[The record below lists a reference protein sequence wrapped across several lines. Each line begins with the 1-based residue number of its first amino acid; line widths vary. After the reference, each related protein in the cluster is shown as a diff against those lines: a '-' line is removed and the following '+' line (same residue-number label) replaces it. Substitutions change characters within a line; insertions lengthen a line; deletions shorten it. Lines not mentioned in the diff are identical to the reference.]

1 MDTAPSGAQSLEPTL
16 VDGQYIT
23 KRDPLFQRQI
33 LHDAATGGIF
43 DLFSVCCAAVFAIAS
58 QANTRLGGC
67 FIPVCKVNPM
77 TQFDDIRPYQDAE
90 VRPTIDRILAD
101 PELVDAVARLKFPML
116 TQWLGW
122 LIKPLVKKKLSDQL
136 SGVNDVR
143 GFQEVV
149 ERYLSAMIAQT
160 TSSATVSGL
169 EAFDRHQSYLFISN
183 HRDIALDPAFVN
195 WSLFH
200 NNYNTLRIAIGDNL
214 LSKPYVSDLM
224 RLNKSF
230 IVNRSAK
237 APREKLK
244 AAKHLSAYIHHSIV
258 NEHSSIWIA
267 QREGRAKDGFDKT
280 NSAVLGML
288 TLNKPKSQDFSD
300 YVKELRIVPVS
311 ISYELDPC
319 DAAKARELY
328 HQRTL
333 GSYQKHEHEDMKSIA
348 MGIAGKKG
356 HVHIAFGSVL
366 NRHYDGTDQL
376 VAEIDHQIVMNY
388 VLHASNCFAYEMLH
402 GSVPA
407 INYTEKNIPY
417 NPQPLMAQK
426 AEFVARMNHI
436 PAEQRDIALAIYAN
450 PVVSKFAKLN
460 AEQTAC

>member
-1 MDTAPSGAQSLEPTL
+1 
-16 VDGQYIT
+16 
-23 KRDPLFQRQI
+23 
-33 LHDAATGGIF
+33 
-43 DLFSVCCAAVFAIAS
+43 
-58 QANTRLGGC
+58 
-67 FIPVCKVNPM
+67 M
-77 TQFDDIRPYQDAE
+77 TQFDDIRPYHDAE

-101 PELVDAVARLKFPML
+101 PELVDAVARLKFPKL

-136 SGVNDVR
+136 AGVNDVR

-149 ERYLSAMIAQT
+149 ERYMSGMITET
-160 TSSATVSGL
+160 TTALTVSGL
-169 EAFDRHQSYLFISN
+169 DAFEHHQSYLFISN
-183 HRDIALDPAFVN
+183 HRDITMDPAFVT

-200 NNYNTLRIAIGDNL
+200 NGCNTLRIAIGDNL
-214 LSKPYVSDLM
+214 LTKPYVSDLM

-244 AAKHLSAYIHHSIV
+244 AAKHLSAYIHHSIA
-258 NEHSSIWIA
+258 NEASSIWIA

-280 NSAVLGML
+280 NSAVLGMI
-288 TLNKPKSQDFSD
+288 TLNKPKTQEFSE

-328 HQRTL
+328 QQRTL
-333 GSYQKHEHEDMKSIA
+333 GSYQKEEHEDVKSIA

-356 HVHIAFGSVL
+356 HVHVAFGPIL
-366 NRHYDGTDQL
+366 DGHYDGTDQL

-388 VLHASNCFAYEMLH
+388 VLHATNCFAYEILH
-402 GSVPA
+402 GKVPL

-417 NPQPLMAQK
+417 DPQPLAAQK
-426 AEFVARMNHI
+426 AEFVARMNEI

-450 PVVSKFAKLN
+450 PVVSKLAKLN
-460 AEQTAC
+460 VEPAAC